1 VTTIERK
8 IIIIIMLNIFV
19 VFFMVLGVTGLV
31 IGLYS
36 FKQYTGI
43 VNSVEPISIFRVLK
57 ISAWMGVSGC
67 FTFFA
72 LITLLGTIIEK
83 KLNWPFHEV
92 VGLLV
97 ISVIVGAI
105 VFFGSTYQIYTT
117 IKYRDLLI
125 NKKIIKKD

>member
-1 VTTIERK
+1 MASK
-8 IIIIIMLNIFV
+8 NAKFAKV
-19 VFFMVLGVTGLV
+19 VL
-31 IGLYS
+31 
-36 FKQYTGI
+36 
-43 VNSVEPISIFRVLK
+43 
-57 ISAWMGVSGC
+57 ISAKG
-67 FTFFA
+67 
-72 LITLLGTIIEK
+72 LLLGTIIEK